1 MTSTIKSFV
10 AQSLPQIR
18 PGYWGRRY
26 IQKLLSKSVIPA
38 GIFEG
43 MGYVSQSICGSI
55 IPKYLGIYEI
65 ELVPIFKQ
73 LFQIP
78 FQSIIDVGSAEGYYA
93 VGCALQFPL
102 ARIIAFEGTEEGR
115 QLLDQVIQKN
125 QVSDRIEVRG
135 YCTPEAL
142 KAETDRCQKKDNQL
156 LIMDVEGA
164 EEELLKLHQASDL
177 SQFYILIE
185 LHDWVD
191 PLMGDR
197 IMQKFASTH
206 SVQVINA
213 RVRHFQDLVTPRFFP
228 LRLYL
233 APSLLAFSHER
244 PLPMRWVYFEPKSRE
259 ASSS

>member
-1 MTSTIKSFV
+1 MIQKIQSFR
-10 AQSLPQIR
+10 SIFPNFLK
-18 PGYWGRRY
+18 PGYWGTRFLQNHLKTGR
-26 IQKLLSKSVIPA
+26 ITS
-38 GIFEG
+38 GIFAP
-43 MGYVSQSICGSI
+43 MSYVNQSICGSI
-55 IPKYLGIYEI
+55 APKYLGVYEI
-65 ELVPIFKQ
+65 ELVPVFQKLFK
-73 LFQIP
+73 IP
-78 FQSIIDVGSAEGYYA
+78 FENIIDVGAAEGYYA
-93 VGCALQFPL
+93 VGCGLKFPK
-102 ARIIAFEGTEEGR
+102 ARVIAFEGTEEGR
-115 QLLDQVIQKN
+115 QLLDQVIQQN
-125 QVSDRIEVRG
+125 QVSDRVEVRG

-142 KAETDRCQKKDNQL
+142 KAETDRCQKQGNQL

-213 RVRHFQDLVTPRFFP
+213 RVRYFQDLVAPRFFP

-244 PLPMRWVYFEPKSRE
+244 PLPMRWVYFEPQSRK
-259 ASSS
+259 AT